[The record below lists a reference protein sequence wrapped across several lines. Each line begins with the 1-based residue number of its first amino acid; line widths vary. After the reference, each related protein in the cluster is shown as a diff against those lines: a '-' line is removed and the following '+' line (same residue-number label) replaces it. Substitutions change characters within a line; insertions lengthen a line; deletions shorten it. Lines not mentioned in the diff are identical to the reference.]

1 MISVLYNR
9 KDLGGVKD
17 EKRGQK
23 MGILLWGAGY
33 PSGRAGGLCLVYL
46 PARVPAA
53 GGADPRQRQNGAY
66 SGAELTLETTGYQLY
81 LTFSNFSDVRLES
94 GASVDREG
102 KLLFDAGLAVLL
114 DGQWYWVPHKE
125 YDTAGVGLEVEPGD
139 TVQGQVFLSPY
150 GKLPTDSTVTFGYWH
165 RSSDGPLQEQDY
177 YESYAQFRVE
187 GGRYIP

>member
-1 MISVLYNR
+1 MKNAVKKWGPFCGVLAIL
-9 KDLGGVKD
+9 LGGLAVFAWFTS
-17 EKRGQK
+17 RPVS
-23 MGILLWGAGY
+23 L
-33 PSGRAGGLCLVYL
+33 RAEELT
-46 PARVPAA
+46 PAETME
-53 GGADPRQRQNGAY
+53 AY
-66 SGAELTLETTGYQLY
+66 SGADLTLETTGYQLY
-81 LTFSNFSDVRLES
+81 LTFSNFSDARLES

-114 DGQWYWVPHKE
+114 DEQWYWVPRKE

-150 GKLPTDSTVTFGYWH
+150 GKLPDGQYRITFGYWH

-177 YESYAQFRVE
+177 YESYAQFCVE

>member
-23 MGILLWGAGY
+23 MGTLLWDAGY

-46 PARVPAA
+46 PARVPAG
-53 GGADPRQRQNGAY
+53 GGADPGETMEAY

-114 DGQWYWVPHKE
+114 
-125 YDTAGVGLEVEPGD
+125 
-139 TVQGQVFLSPY
+139 
-150 GKLPTDSTVTFGYWH
+150 TDSVL
-165 RSSDGPLQEQDY
+165 GP
-177 YESYAQFRVE
+177 
-187 GGRYIP
+187 P